1 MPAEG
6 GYTARVAWGDGTV
19 TQDVTVTMQA
29 DGTATLSGSHTWALP
44 GTYAVKVSVGDS
56 RNDTLVTVSV
66 KVT

>member
-1 MPAEG
+1 
-6 GYTARVAWGDGTV
+6 
-19 TQDVTVTMQA
+19 MQA
-29 DGTATLSGSHTWALP
+29 DGTATLSGSHTWLLP